1 MKCATHSGRYS
12 PNRETG
18 LKRAGRDLVSLK
30 LNPRAVGADKK
41 IEGMFKGR
49 RILVAGALLPAVLSG
64 CAPRHTPDQRART
77 NPPEPIIASAHYPV
91 IVRMVA
97 RNQTITVTAGPHGP
111 LYSAATAAGRVLV
124 SNVTLEQLR
133 TTHPDVFRQVEPTL
147 ALDARAD

>member
-1 MKCATHSGRYS
+1 MPCSGANS
-12 PNRETG
+12 PIG
-18 LKRAGRDLVSLK
+18 VSPAVV
-30 LNPRAVGADKK
+30 LNPCGVGADKK
-41 IEGMFKGR
+41 IEGMLKGPH
-49 RILVAGALLPAVLSG
+49 IFVASTLLTAVLSG
-64 CAPRHTPDQRART
+64 CMSRHTPDPRART
-77 NPPEPIIASAHYPV
+77 KPPEPITASAQYPV

-133 TTHPDVFRQVEPTL
+133 TTHPDVFQQVEPTL